1 MREYLEAFM
10 TECDYPKEA
19 VCELLSA
26 FDTIVISSAEELYS
40 LLADYD
46 NSYNIDYTEAIN
58 SIRALADGSGVHRYT
73 AELLL
78 FLCYTRSLRRY
89 YLEAGI
95 SDDIYRSTVLDLKYK
110 LDECK
115 CVYGI
120 YGSFVAYWFA
130 GFFKLERFALGRLQ
144 FELIPLGT
152 EYESGGVHLMP
163 DSKVINVHIPRTGTR
178 LDRESTLVSYRL
190 AAKFFSAQLDGEI
203 AFVCNSW
210 LLFKRHLEMLS
221 EGANLRHFICD
232 YDLISCGEYKDYS
245 EVWRLF
251 DTMYDGNPDK
261 LPCDTSLRRAYVD
274 IIRRGE
280 RTGWGRGI
288 FIYKE

>member
-1 MREYLEAFM
+1 MREYLEGFM
-10 TECDYPKEA
+10 AECDYPNEA
-19 VCELLSA
+19 ITELLSA
-26 FDTIVISSAEELYS
+26 FDKIVSVSGDRLYS

-58 SIRALADGSGVHRYT
+58 CIREIAGGADVHRYT

-78 FLCYTRSLRRY
+78 FICYTRSLRRY

-95 SDDIYRSTVLDLKYK
+95 SEDIYRDTVLDLRYK

-130 GFFKLERFALGRLQ
+130 GFFRLERFALGRLQ
-144 FELIPLGT
+144 FELIPLGI
-152 EYESGGVHLMP
+152 EYNRGEMILSS

-178 LDRESTLVSYRL
+178 LDRESTLRSYRL
-190 AAKFFSAQLDGEI
+190 AANFFRPQLSGEI
-203 AFVCNSW
+203 IFVCNSW
-210 LLFKRHLEMLS
+210 LLFPRHLDMLS
-221 EGANLRHFICD
+221 DGANLRHFISD
-232 YDLISCGEYKDYS
+232 YELIGSGEYKDYS

-251 DTMYDGNPDK
+251 DTMYDGTPDH
-261 LPCDTSLRRAYVD
+261 LPFDTSLRRAYVEL
-274 IIRRGE
+274 IKRGE

-288 FIYKE
+288 FAYKE